1 MIDVPILVK
10 DALRDGRLL
19 KNYRILVLNDDG
31 TTDFVIDNDTL
42 VSETV
47 SIDERMCSGDT
58 IKFGLCEGSS
68 LEFQYFDHPSIYGRQ
83 LQVFVDVWSDYAQG
97 ADDPIWHD
105 IKVLTETD
113 GTFTVVKPGTYKI
126 DYVGPISFKIE
137 WTRNGVTYHD
147 EIYPMAGAD
156 SYPLGDLVAGDT
168 IRAYTDYAFYTFSVD
183 LKGYYAE
190 VSHWYTI
197 PMGFFTVEKCSRQAS
212 TGIKKVTAYNKLK
225 SDYLDQKANIII
237 DESYSNPNDFITL
250 FDITNLLLEDYQIK
264 PDYNDVIISQV
275 LGQASR
281 AKIGTSALSFRAT
294 YGVNALLNYYEY
306 YNNSLSQT
314 RPSNSFYLFIN
325 SRMFDVSLDI
335 SKIYQFIFSD
345 MDIEKFEDDFFNLT
359 LDVITQGINITTTNL
374 ITRLMTPT
382 QTSSPVNYDNYVG
395 YQQWVGVMLVYADD
409 SVEYYSKYAF
419 LNGVSNV
426 KGSIRDLARKTF
438 TNVKKIRLYAPG
450 SIILSNSSSTTI
462 DTYYQI
468 VSFFSEDN
476 LTYKYY
482 TDSQLSNYN
491 TEIIPHWCY
500 IDGKS
505 LDVDYYESH
514 LAAREFYG
522 LPPAS
527 QIKVEINSIPD
538 FTLRDIQSAIFE
550 TQCQFGKL
558 DRVTDLFSGV
568 ELNNSSLYPA
578 TTLYPDNALYPNGS
592 ALSSEKS
599 MYSKLW
605 ADEGNIQSW
614 RNLII
619 TYKGLDENNQEK
631 DFTLQR
637 QVNANGTQDYNM
649 SDNWIFKNLVW
660 TAEDVGD
667 YADAMVAKMRD
678 ITWFPFE
685 MWCAGLPYLETG
697 DELEI
702 SIGETTYTSYVLQ
715 RQLKGIQ
722 NLQDTYING
731 TLDIF

>member
-19 KNYRILVLNDDG
+19 KNYRILVLNEDG
-31 TTDFVIDNDTL
+31 TTDFAIDNNTL
-42 VSETV
+42 VKETV

-97 ADDPIWHD
+97 PDVPIWHD

-168 IRAYTDYAFYTFSVD
+168 IRAYTDYAFYEFSVD
-183 LKGYYAE
+183 LKGYYAD

-212 TGIKKVTAYNKLK
+212 TGIKKVTAYNKLQ
-225 SDYLDQKANIII
+225 STYLDAKANSI
-237 DESYSNPNDFITL
+237 
-250 FDITNLLLEDYQIK
+250 LLEDFGGDATTEVTVYDIEKHLLENYAIFETPKIAESFVGAPVTGYAGSFLNTVTWGNHYANVKTPFSACDFYGKQI
-264 PDYNDVIISQV
+264 PFSPPSGEIMYLRQSGMGREITVPEGDYWELAFIKGDFDVLVQNMVDSIVDAIYHK
-275 LGQASR
+275 LGGPGSASSR
-281 AKIGTSALSFRAT
+281 EELEANVRYSLRFSFRAEITMNGLTKT
-294 YGVNALLNYYEY
+294 YYFPEHPSETLKEINDLPNKKGPATIHVAMPTIIDLGTGGGVYNPRCRLRLYE
-306 YNNSLSQT
+306 
-314 RPSNSFYLFIN
+314 
-325 SRMFDVSLDI
+325 DVEYS
-335 SKIYQFIFSD
+335 Y
-345 MDIEKFEDDFFNLT
+345 
-359 LDVITQGINITTTNL
+359 
-374 ITRLMTPT
+374 
-382 QTSSPVNYDNYVG
+382 YVG
-395 YQQWVGVMLVYADD
+395 ASAPYQSYETDIWPAVLDSEGDKYENDMTKYFVVNHLQLNDAEKVTFEIAD
-409 SVEYYSKYAF
+409 
-419 LNGVSNV
+419 
-426 KGSIRDLARKTF
+426 
-438 TNVKKIRLYAPG
+438 
-450 SIILSNSSSTTI
+450 
-462 DTYYQI
+462 
-468 VSFFSEDN
+468 
-476 LTYKYY
+476 
-482 TDSQLSNYN
+482 
-491 TEIIPHWCY
+491 
-500 IDGKS
+500 
-505 LDVDYYESH
+505 
-514 LAAREFYG
+514 
-522 LPPAS
+522 
-527 QIKVEINSIPD
+527 IPD
-538 FTLRDIQSAIFE
+538 FTLRDITSASYE
-550 TQCQFGKL
+550 TVCQFGKL

-568 ELNNSSLYPA
+568 ELNNSRLYPA
-578 TTLYPDNALYPNGS
+578 TTLYPDNALYPDGA
-592 ALSSEKS
+592 ALSSEKN

-637 QVNANGTQDYNM
+637 QVNADGTQDYNM

-660 TAEDVGD
+660 TAEEVGD
-667 YADAMVAKMRD
+667 YADAMVAKMRN

>member
-31 TTDFVIDNDTL
+31 TTDYVIDNDTL
-42 VSETV
+42 VKETV

-83 LQVFVDVWSDYAQG
+83 LQVFVDVWSDYAEG
-97 ADDPIWHD
+97 SDVPIWHD

-168 IRAYTDYAFYTFSVD
+168 IRAYTDYASYEFSVD
-183 LKGYYAE
+183 LKGYYAD

-225 SDYLDQKANIII
+225 SEYLDQKANSLLLDSLDDDSLEMTIFSIRNTLLQDYEI
-237 DESYSNPNDFITL
+237 NPYIYKQREPDSYGGWSYSL
-250 FDITNLLLEDYQIK
+250 ITNSVKLSNLTDDGGPINYYALKDKAQEYGVTLTTNTNLNIRI
-264 PDYNDVIISQV
+264 Y
-275 LGQASR
+275 SR
-281 AKIGTSALSFRAT
+281 AL
-294 YGVNALLNYYEY
+294 Y
-306 YNNSLSQT
+306 
-314 RPSNSFYLFIN
+314 
-325 SRMFDVSLDI
+325 FDDLP
-335 SKIYQFIFSD
+335 
-345 MDIEKFEDDFFNLT
+345 
-359 LDVITQGINITTTNL
+359 TN
-374 ITRLMTPT
+374 
-382 QTSSPVNYDNYVG
+382 Q
-395 YQQWVGVMLVYADD
+395 
-409 SVEYYSKYAF
+409 
-419 LNGVSNV
+419 
-426 KGSIRDLARKTF
+426 
-438 TNVKKIRLYAPG
+438 
-450 SIILSNSSSTTI
+450 
-462 DTYYQI
+462 YYQI
-468 VSFFSEDN
+468 IQEGHDFGKLSINFADYLIDFLNACPLSKTGEEIVNNVKNMDNDPVVTNDGGWRELFSISLYRWQHFSYHYNDYA
-476 LTYKYY
+476 YKYQNDGTY
-482 TDSQLSNYN
+482 QLEGSASDF
-491 TEIIPHWCY
+491 I
-500 IDGKS
+500 KQ
-505 LDVDYYESH
+505 LFDVGSHTGLGFYVPVSIGIYLNDYSRLATFPLIGAEYMSYQGQSVTKLYPEFRYENG
-514 LAAREFYG
+514 AAISYSGDNPFDDWLG
-522 LPPAS
+522 LYE
-527 QIKVEINSIPD
+527 VEGVSEADLITVTPSDLPD
-538 FTLRDIQSAIFE
+538 FTLRDITSAAFE
-550 TQCQFGKL
+550 TLCQFGKL
-558 DRVTDLFSGV
+558 DRVTDLFAGV
-568 ELNNSSLYPA
+568 ELNNSRLFPAENLYPYNSLYPDGA
-578 TTLYPDNALYPNGS
+578 

-605 ADEGNIQSW
+605 ADEGNIQKW

-637 QVNANGTQDYNM
+637 QVNADGTQDYNM
-649 SDNWIFKNLVW
+649 SDNWLFKNLIW
-660 TAEDVGD
+660 TASQVGD
-667 YADAMVAKMRD
+667 YADAMVAKMQD
-678 ITWFPFE
+678 MTWFPFE

-697 DELEI
+697 DEIEV
-702 SIGETTYTSYVLQ
+702 SIGETTYTTYVLQ